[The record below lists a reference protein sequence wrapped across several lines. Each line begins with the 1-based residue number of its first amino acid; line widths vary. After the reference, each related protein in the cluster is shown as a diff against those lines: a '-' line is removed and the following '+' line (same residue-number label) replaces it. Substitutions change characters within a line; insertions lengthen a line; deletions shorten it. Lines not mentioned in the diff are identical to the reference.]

1 MQWSERFLWIHAAG
15 FAVLPLSLAVS
26 LLGLA
31 ASSLLPIWLELLV
44 VGAVG
49 ILPIVWMQWQRPF
62 YIFSILAVALQP
74 DQLTVDQQRILSL
87 FKTGGARLV
96 TAIGAI
102 AAALLLWQLYK
113 ITPLAVGILPFQ
125 SPFLGLLLAAA
136 AFLASNL
143 FWQIPLSVLRILLI
157 PEAKLLATEPYPAN
171 WVRENF
177 TVLGLQ
183 VKQILPPLVEPR
195 PKATTSSGKSDSIIP
210 EPSST
215 KAQPAATDDLWE

>member
-31 ASSLLPIWLELLV
+31 ASSSLPIWLELLV

-49 ILPIVWMQWQRPF
+49 ILPIFWMQWQRPF

-102 AAALLLWQLYK
+102 AAVLLLWQLYK

-125 SPFLGLLLAAA
+125 SPFLGLLLAAS

-143 FWQIPLSVLRILLI
+143 FWQIPLSVLRVLLI
-157 PEAKLLATEPYPAN
+157 PQAKLLATEPYPAN

-177 TVLGLQ
+177 TVVGLQ
-183 VKQILPPLVEPR
+183 VKQILPPLVEPG
-195 PKATTSSGKSDSIIP
+195 PKPTSSEKSANVIP